1 MLFKRQH
8 CCLGGWGIEPNN
20 IVYHQRNCFL
30 LQHFL
35 LGTDTPTS
43 GEVVRKHL
51 HLTRFARAACGFFLI
66 IRCWKQLSWKL
77 WRLELCE
84 IRDTFHIQFLDLKR
98 FDRKQIY
105 FAEIRSVE
113 CLIALLR
120 LCWNFFRP
128 ESVYNVPISNPIKSI
143 PNAEL
148 FWLQET
154 CCRICLRKMET
165 QSVALSAIFLRDV
178 ARLTAVTLTLHSEYG
193 IETSVCLR
201 AQDGVY
207 RDAHTLHTDTHTWRL
222 QICAYGNYICRI
234 AYGIYARAHTAYTH
248 TCYV

>member
-1 MLFKRQH
+1 
-8 CCLGGWGIEPNN
+8 
-20 IVYHQRNCFL
+20 L

-51 HLTRFARAACGFFLI
+51 HLTRFARADFFLI

-165 QSVALSAIFLRDV
+165 QSVALSAIFLRDA

-207 RDAHTLHTDTHTWRL
+207 RDAHTLYTDTHTWRL